1 MSAKL
6 HLSPQLDGNALK
18 TPFYLIN
25 QKLTVLSC
33 EGRHHSCYLYANA
46 LPGPRANCPARP
58 ISHVYLH
65 CLDAPRQVWARCGRV
80 LTITDLKRARGAA
93 ALLHGGAWSRQPP
106 SHLPPLLQHRGQPAR
121 GVRGHHCPFRSTR
134 RLATISR
141 RRLGRPSSRNPAWGL
156 MWAGWPRPAR
166 PLGEI
171 ACSPCTLASVRRP
184 IQLPQT
190 QPSHL

>member
-58 ISHVYLH
+58 ISHVHLC
-65 CLDAPRQVWARCGRV
+65 CLDIPRQVWACCGRM
-80 LTITDLKRARGAA
+80 LTITDLKWVRGTA
-93 ALLHGGAWSRQPP
+93 ALLYGGAWSRLPL
-106 SHLPPLLQHRGQPAR
+106 SHLLPPLQHQGQLTR
-121 GVRGHHCPFRSTR
+121 GVRGRYCPFRSTR
-134 RLATISR
+134 RPATISR
-141 RRLGRPSSRNPAWGL
+141 QRLGSPSSRDPAWGL
-156 MWAGWPRPAR
+156 MWAGWPRPAL
-166 PLGEI
+166 PLGKI
-171 ACSPCTLASVRRP
+171 TYSPCTLASARRP
-184 IQLPQT
+184 MQLP
-190 QPSHL
+190 